1 MNALSQ
7 GRRVP
12 TTVITGFLG
21 AGKTSLI
28 RHLIAN
34 ADGRRLALV
43 INEFGDIGVD
53 EALLRGCG
61 DTACAESDIIELTNG
76 CLCCTVADDFAPAME
91 KLLARDPQP
100 EHIVIETSG
109 LALPKPLVDAF
120 NWPAIRTRLT
130 VDGVV
135 VVVDGEAL
143 RSGRVVGNAAALAAQ
158 AAADPAL
165 AHDEPVEEVFHDQL
179 ACADLVVL
187 SKCDLL
193 SEDERTSARTHLE
206 ALVRP
211 GVRII
216 ESRGASLPAAALIG
230 LGAAAEADLAAR
242 PTLHDLEGGHDHDD
256 FESLV
261 ITPGPLAEPEAFEQR
276 LARLGATHA
285 VLRAKGFLD
294 VPGKPRRRVVQ
305 GVGPRIEGHFDR
317 PWREG
322 EPRESRV
329 VLIGLRPL
337 DHAAIRA
344 ALA

>member
-1 MNALSQ
+1 MNAPSQ

-12 TTVITGFLG
+12 ATVITGFLG

-34 ADGRRLALV
+34 ADGRRLALL

-61 DTACAESDIIELTNG
+61 DEACAESDIIELTNG

-91 KLLARDPQP
+91 KLLARDPPP

-143 RSGRVVGNAAALAAQ
+143 RAGRVVGNAAALAAQ

-187 SKCDLL
+187 NKCDLL
-193 SEDERTSARTHLE
+193 SEAERAAARALLAT
-206 ALVRP
+206 LVRP

-216 ESRGASLPAAALIG
+216 ESRGASLPTAALIG

-261 ITPGPLAEPEAFEQR
+261 IAPGPLADPEAFEQR

-317 PWREG
+317 PWRDG

-344 ALA
+344 ALV